1 MQNNND
7 NKISDKLYKI
17 LLKRAEGFFYKEV
30 CEEFVYDNK
39 PKYSNQI
46 SFFDEEKSDL
56 TKSKKRVTKTK
67 VNQNH
72 NVKLEC
78 NDVSCFASGEN
89 CEDIKAPTLAKKKV
103 TTHFVPPDMLAIK
116 MLLEID
122 KTLGTDLTMMSD
134 SELLSLAKQLEDEI
148 KQKGE

>member
-1 MQNNND
+1 MQQNN
-7 NKISDKLYKI
+7 ISDRLYKI

-39 PKYSNQI
+39 PKNSTQI
-46 SFFDEEKSDL
+46 SFFDAENNVE
-56 TKSKKRVTKTK
+56 TKSKKRVTKTR
-67 VNQNH
+67 VNQNL
-72 NVKLEC
+72 NVKLDC

-122 KTLGTDLTMMSD
+122 KTLGADLTMMSD
-134 SELLSLAKQLEDEI
+134 SELMALAKQLEDEI

>member
-1 MQNNND
+1 MQQNNNS
-7 NKISDKLYKI
+7 NISDKLYKI

-39 PKYSNQI
+39 SKSSQQI
-46 SFFDEEKSDL
+46 SFFDEENSDSV
-56 TKSKKRVTKTK
+56 KSKKRVTKTK
-67 VNQNH
+67 VDQIN
-72 NVKLEC
+72 NVKLNC
-78 NDVSCFASGEN
+78 NDVSCFAAGEN
-89 CEDIKAPTLAKKKV
+89 SEDIKAPTLAKKKV

-134 SELLSLAKQLEDEI
+134 SELLTLAKQLEDEI

>member
-1 MQNNND
+1 MQQNN
-7 NKISDKLYKI
+7 ISDKLYKI

-30 CEEFVYDNK
+30 CEEFVFDNK
-39 PKYSNQI
+39 PKNTKQI
-46 SFFDEEKSDL
+46 SFFDAENFDEI
-56 TKSKKRVTKTK
+56 KSKKRVTKTK
-67 VNQNH
+67 SGANL
-72 NVKLEC
+72 NVKLDC
-78 NDVSCFASGEN
+78 NDVSCFDAGED

-122 KTLGTDLTMMSD
+122 KTLDSDLTMMSD
-134 SELLSLAKQLEDEI
+134 SELLALAKQLEDEI